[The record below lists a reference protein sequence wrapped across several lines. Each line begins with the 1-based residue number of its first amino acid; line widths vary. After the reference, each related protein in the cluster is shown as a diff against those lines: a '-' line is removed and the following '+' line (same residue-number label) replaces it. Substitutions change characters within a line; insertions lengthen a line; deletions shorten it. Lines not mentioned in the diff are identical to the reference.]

1 MTVDTMKP
9 EEQLQDQQ
17 SQQNE
22 GSEEQK
28 KTPMSSRTK
37 LLLFTGVVTALAII
51 VLWWLDS
58 RTYVDTDDAQIDGH
72 LNAVGA
78 RVDGTVKAIY
88 VDDDQVVH
96 VGQPLL
102 DLDPADAEAKLAQS
116 QAQYDQ
122 ALAQLGA
129 QQPNLPITQRS
140 NTSDTLSYS
149 SEVAA
154 AQAALA
160 GAQNDY
166 TSAVAKLRQAEA
178 TNVRNQS
185 DLARYKQLLDKE
197 EIAHSDYDQY
207 LATARAQAASVEASQ
222 ASADSS
228 AKTVEQRRAQLAEQT
243 AKFAL
248 IQHTAPLQIAI
259 KSADIKS
266 QQANVESAK
275 AQLITS
281 KLNLQYCHIG
291 SPVDGI
297 VTERSVELGGRIST
311 GQQLLIVAQTN
322 DLWVTANFKETQM
335 RKIKPGQSV
344 RIKVDAFDQTFD
356 GYVEG
361 LPAATGDR
369 TSVLPPENATGNY
382 VKVVQRLPI
391 RVRFKPGQRGL
402 ERLRPGMSVT
412 PKVIF

>member
-1 MTVDTMKP
+1 MAVDETKP
-9 EEQLQDQQ
+9 EQQ
-17 SQQNE
+17 SETNQGDQNHDDKKQE
-22 GSEEQK
+22 
-28 KTPMSSRTK
+28 KTPVSPRAK
-37 LLLFTGVVTALAII
+37 LLLWAGVAVALAIVI
-51 VLWWLDS
+51 VWWLHS
-58 RTYVDTDDAQIDGH
+58 RTYEDTDDAQIDGH
-72 LNAVGA
+72 LNAVAA

-88 VDDDQVVH
+88 VDDNQVVH
-96 VGQPLL
+96 AGQPLL
-102 DLDPADAEAKLAQS
+102 DLDTADAEAKLTQA

-122 ALAQLGA
+122 ALAQLSA

-140 NTSDTLSYS
+140 NATDALSYG
-149 SEVAA
+149 SEVSA

-160 GAQNDY
+160 GAQNDRD
-166 TSAVAKLRQAEA
+166 SAVAKLQQAEA
-178 TNVRNQS
+178 TNIKNQS
-185 DLARYKQLLDKE
+185 DLARYRQLLDRE
-197 EIAHSDYDQY
+197 EIAPSDYDQY
-207 LATARAQAASVEASQ
+207 LATARAQEASVQASR

-228 AKTVEQRRAQLAEQT
+228 AKTVDQRRAQLDEQV
-243 AKFAL
+243 AKLAQ
-248 IQHTAPLQIAI
+248 IEQNAPLQLSI

-281 KLNLQYCHIG
+281 KLNLQYCQIV

-297 VTERSVELGGRIST
+297 VSERSVELGGRIST
-311 GQQLLIVAQTN
+311 GQQLLIVAQTS

-335 RKIKPGQSV
+335 KKMKPGQSV
-344 RIKVDAFDQTFD
+344 RITVDAFGQTFD

-382 VKVVQRLPI
+382 VKVVQRLPVRI
-391 RVRFKPGQRGL
+391 RFKGGQSGL

-412 PKVIF
+412 PKVLY